1 MYNKKEKYV
10 KNMPIYV
17 NNPPKIKLKL
27 AWKKTTWVWRW
38 DQGDDHA
45 MKLVEHMDKLVY
57 KGNI

>member
-1 MYNKKEKYV
+1 MLKICQQF
-10 KNMPIYV
+10 MLTT
-17 NNPPKIKLKL
+17 PPKKKLKL

-38 DQGDDHA
+38 DHGDDQA